1 MGSLAAM
8 QKELDDAEEDE
19 VEMPAKVL
27 PDPVVEETHPEPIA
41 ADEAAVVEEQ
51 S

>member
-19 VEMPAKVL
+19 VVKPVKVL

-41 ADEAAVVEEQ
+41 AEETAVVEE
-51 S
+51 